1 MQAGERV
8 IGFLSA
14 NRKALRFL
22 ALFALIFG
30 ISYFLFG
37 VAPGV
42 RNHVIRPYTE
52 FLAKAVAVILNVF
65 GAGATAEGPL
75 VRSPQFTMQIAMG
88 CDGVEAA
95 SLFMAGVL
103 AFPAN
108 WRSKLIGLAVGI
120 PVIHFINL
128 ARLVGLYYAGV
139 HLPSNFEE
147 IHVYVAQTIV
157 ILLSTALLIVW
168 LERVAV
174 RARPA

>member
-42 RNHVIRPYTE
+42 RQHVIRPYTE
-52 FLAKAVAVILNVF
+52 FLAKSIAAILNLF
-65 GAGATAEGPL
+65 GAGATAEGSL
-75 VRSPQFTMQIAMG
+75 VRSSQFTMNIAMG
-88 CDGVEAA
+88 CDGIEAA

-103 AFPAN
+103 AFPAG
-108 WRSKLIGLAVGI
+108 WRAKLIGLAVGI
-120 PVIHFINL
+120 PVIHLINL

-147 IHVYVAQTIV
+147 VHVYVAQTIV
-157 ILLSTALLIVW
+157 ILLSTALLIGW
-168 LERVAV
+168 LERFAI
-174 RARPA
+174 RSRPA